1 MKAPLLIS
9 VMSGVMIASPAFGQ
23 DDTVDWLLKTKT
35 TTAPAT
41 RPATKRPAGEVLER
55 KASRGEEAVR
65 GVVTLSD
72 GRAIEG
78 TIGTTPGKPLRVWV
92 TEKSE
97 YVDFALSEVS
107 TLEAKVLWERDER
120 EWHFIASGSDVK
132 EYTGKTYPARELE
145 YTFTLRDGRT
155 VTGGVVAPLYV
166 ENDTERST
174 LVLTKR
180 DKGPVGSTLA
190 KLVYVK
196 SAVIGQSKP

>member
-1 MKAPLLIS
+1 MKAPLLMS
-9 VMSGVMIASPAFGQ
+9 VMFGVMIASPAFGQ
-23 DDTVDWLLKTKT
+23 DDTVDWLLKTQT
-35 TTAPAT
+35 TTAPASRPATT
-41 RPATKRPAGEVLER
+41 RPAGNVLER
-55 KASRGEEAVR
+55 TSSAGEEAVR

-72 GRAIEG
+72 GRKIEG
-78 TIGTTPGKPLRVWV
+78 TIATTPGKPLRVWV
-92 TEKSE
+92 AAKSQ

-132 EYTGKTYPARELE
+132 EYTGKTYPARELQ
-145 YTFTLRDGRT
+145 YAFTLQDGRS

-166 ENDTERST
+166 ESDTERST

-190 KLVYVK
+190 RLVYVK
-196 SAVIGQSKP
+196 SAVIERSKP